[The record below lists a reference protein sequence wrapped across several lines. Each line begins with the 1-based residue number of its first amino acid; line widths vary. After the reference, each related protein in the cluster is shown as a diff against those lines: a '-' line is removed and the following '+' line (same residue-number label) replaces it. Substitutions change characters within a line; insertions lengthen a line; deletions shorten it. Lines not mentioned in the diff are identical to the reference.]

1 MLFQQGFFQVDFQPA
16 GRIYYFCH
24 KLEPMIQRI
33 QSVYLLLSGV
43 SIANMFF
50 FPIAWYYGEL
60 HTLTFYIHGVVDHV
74 PVNEPL
80 FQSSFS
86 LIPLVFSL
94 LLIVVPVIIIFSFRN
109 LARQLKLTRLH
120 MMLLLVFI
128 ALIFFYYADAIGF
141 KVNTSPQYA
150 FGVFLPLI
158 SLVFNYLAQRG
169 IGRDIRVIR
178 SADRIR

>member
-1 MLFQQGFFQVDFQPA
+1 
-16 GRIYYFCH
+16 
-24 KLEPMIQRI
+24 MIQRI
-33 QSVYLLLSGV
+33 QSVYLLLSGA
-43 SIANMFF
+43 SIALMFF

-60 HTLTFYIHGVVDHV
+60 HTLSFYIYGIIDHV

-80 FQSSFS
+80 FQSSFA

-94 LLIVVPVIIIFSFRN
+94 LLIVVPVVIIFSYRN
-109 LARQLKLTRLH
+109 LDRQLKLTRLH

-141 KVNTSPQYA
+141 KVNASPQYA

-158 SLVFNYLAQRG
+158 GLVFNYLAQRG
-169 IGRDIRVIR
+169 IGRDIRLIR